1 MAPEVL
7 LKYGHDFSVDYW
19 AIGVLIYELTQGEPP
34 FKELLPNFERNIC
47 LILTRK
53 LAKKADNK
61 IDKTKKSPKYIMKG
75 IDVAT
80 FPSKISKYGKEIIKN
95 LVQVNPSKRLGN
107 FKNGIDDIK
116 NHRWFQAFDWPGL
129 VQRTITAP
137 WEPTLRSDW
146 DTKYFDQNDSNRITG
161 V

>member
-1 MAPEVL
+1 
-7 LKYGHDFSVDYW
+7 
-19 AIGVLIYELTQGEPP
+19 
-34 FKELLPNFERNIC
+34 
-47 LILTRK
+47 
-53 LAKKADNK
+53 
-61 IDKTKKSPKYIMKG
+61 MKG

-129 VQRTITAP
+129 VQLECPLEKILKTFLLFFCLI
-137 WEPTLRSDW
+137 S
-146 DTKYFDQNDSNRITG
+146 
-161 V
+161 

>member
-1 MAPEVL
+1 
-7 LKYGHDFSVDYW
+7 
-19 AIGVLIYELTQGEPP
+19 
-34 FKELLPNFERNIC
+34 
-47 LILTRK
+47 
-53 LAKKADNK
+53 
-61 IDKTKKSPKYIMKG
+61 MKG